1 LILALILQSS
11 GVEVDPWQ
19 DRCVMPG
26 HSPAPAALLLLA
38 GALAAGCTDREPPAD
53 STSILGPWR
62 WVGSFGGIAGIRP
75 TPDAEGYERILYFHR
90 DGRLTIYEGD
100 SVRAQVGYRIAPLRD
115 SAGAPP
121 STGLHYDDTLP
132 GFPFAPG
139 VEKQVVRRSGRDT
152 LILEDPCCFRYEHA
166 FVRIE

>member
-1 LILALILQSS
+1 VRYAWTF
-11 GVEVDPWQ
+11 P
-19 DRCVMPG
+19 CPG
-26 HSPAPAALLLLA
+26 RPPAPCG
-38 GALAAGCTDREPPAD
+38 GARRRLYGPRTPAD